1 MYNAENICL
10 QIQSPGREKNPL
22 QTLITIFLGIGSI
35 FWIMIGTLEGTLA
48 ASAIK
53 VGIAWG
59 IYLAI
64 FIIKDFISRRKKR
77 E

>member
-1 MYNAENICL
+1 V
-10 QIQSPGREKNPL
+10 

-53 VGIAWG
+53 VAIAWG
-59 IYLAI
+59 IYLAV
-64 FIIKDFISRRKKR
+64 FALKDFLSQRK
-77 E
+77 EE

>member
-1 MYNAENICL
+1 LYNVAIICL
-10 QIQSPGREKNPL
+10 QNQSTGREKNPL
-22 QTLITIFLGIGSI
+22 QTLITIFLGIGTI

-53 VGIAWG
+53 IVSAWG

-64 FIIKDFISRRKKR
+64 FILKDFLSRRKEK
-77 E
+77 